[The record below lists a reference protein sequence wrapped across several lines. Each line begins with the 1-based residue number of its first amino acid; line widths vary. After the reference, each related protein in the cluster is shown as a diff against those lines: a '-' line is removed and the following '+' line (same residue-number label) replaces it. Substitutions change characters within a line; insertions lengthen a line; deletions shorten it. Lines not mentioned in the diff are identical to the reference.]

1 MKKGRWVCVAMA
13 VLMGTACLAACNKDG
28 GDGAQTEIAVI
39 ENLED
44 ERYVNL
50 YGRDW
55 YNENLEGQTF
65 INSASGFEVRFS
77 GTELTMDVQVSLG
90 GYDSTSFSVF
100 LDGETDSNAR
110 VVKLGRTIYGEETV
124 TLLSG
129 LESGEHTARVLKRIS
144 SNRSVCT
151 VSRIRTDGTFLAAPE
166 RPEIR
171 LDVYGDSITVG
182 EGVMRSVTVDE
193 TTGIVSDSTIYT
205 ADTMNV
211 FQSYAGV
218 CARELGADF
227 RVFGRG
233 GIAMKYHTTADKFSV
248 LENYKSMAVDLDVSL
263 GACPEYDYASWTP
276 HAVIIYLGTNDYNRG
291 KAYPQLNY
299 SDDGLKA
306 GFAEFLN
313 TVIGKY
319 YGRDIPIFLCSNLM
333 IPDSGLDKVMENV
346 KNSLKAKFPNLET
359 VKFAA
364 GITAPMGHPEVNDS
378 EIAGKQLA
386 AAVRASLGLNS
397 EE

>member
-1 MKKGRWVCVAMA
+1 MNKGKWAYCAMA
-13 VLMGTACLAACNKDG
+13 VFMGALCCAACNKSDG
-28 GDGAQTEIAVI
+28 LERTSVI

-44 ERYVNL
+44 GRYVNL

-55 YNENLEGQTF
+55 YNENLEGWTF
-65 INSASGFEVRFS
+65 ANSASGFEVCFS
-77 GTELTMDVQVSLG
+77 GTELAMDVQVSLG
-90 GYDSTSFSVF
+90 GYDNTSFSVF

-110 VVKLGRTIYGEETV
+110 VVKLGQTVYGAETV

-129 LESGEHTARVLKRIS
+129 LEKGEHRARVLKRIA
-144 SNRSVCT
+144 SNRSLCT
-151 VSRIRTDGTFLAAPE
+151 VSRIRTDGVFLAAPD
-166 RPEIR
+166 RPELR
-171 LDVYGDSITVG
+171 LDIYGDSITVG

-193 TTGIVSDSTIYT
+193 TTGIVNDSKIYT

-233 GIAMKYHTTADKFSV
+233 GIAMKYHTAADKFSV

-263 GACPEYDYASWTP
+263 GACPEYDYTSWTP
-276 HAVIIYLGTNDYNRG
+276 HAVVIYLGTNDYNRG
-291 KAYPQLNY
+291 MAYPELKY
-299 SDDGLKA
+299 SDEGLKA
-306 GFAEFLN
+306 AFAEFLN

-333 IPDSGLDKVMENV
+333 IPDSGLAEMMEDV
-346 KNSLKAKFPNLET
+346 KNSLKTKFPNLET

-364 GITAPMGHPEVNDS
+364 GITAPGGHPELNES
-378 EIAGKQLA
+378 EAAGKQLA
-386 AAVRASLGLNS
+386 AAVRSALGLDAA
-397 EE
+397 